1 MIRNKTRNKL
11 FESFFTRHQLR
22 LEESMK
28 VSSFFS
34 LFFSRIGGMSYIKSL
49 EISYSVSLLYKKKT
63 TINMKYNDDI
73 SAFNRKKNMK
83 TWKHWKKQDNRTNL
97 LTNKNIF
104 NQKQIFFITCKRL
117 KKSILNKSIFLNVSF
132 AENRKKQIKQAHL
145 SKNNSNC

>member
-28 VSSFFS
+28 VSSFLS
-34 LFFSRIGGMSYIKSL
+34 LFFFSRIGGMSYIKSL

-132 AENRKKQIKQAHL
+132 AENRKK
-145 SKNNSNC
+145 

>member
-1 MIRNKTRNKL
+1 MEILIRNKTRNKL

-34 LFFSRIGGMSYIKSL
+34 LFFFSRIGGMSYIKSL

-83 TWKHWKKQDNRTNL
+83 T
-97 LTNKNIF
+97 
-104 NQKQIFFITCKRL
+104 
-117 KKSILNKSIFLNVSF
+117 
-132 AENRKKQIKQAHL
+132 
-145 SKNNSNC
+145 